1 MILFYFVI
9 VLTTKQLFF
18 FIKLTN
24 FDNCLV
30 TINDKNNLTILKST
44 SLKIVKQVTN
54 HFLDQFNFHALFSV
68 IQKPF
73 YARKNQFLRDFIT
86 SKISLV
92 VCGQCILYCV
102 KYDLKLFLLN
112 NNLQQIIG

>member
-30 TINDKNNLTILKST
+30 TINDKNNLTILK
-44 SLKIVKQVTN
+44 KYK
-54 HFLDQFNFHALFSV
+54 LD
-68 IQKPF
+68 
-73 YARKNQFLRDFIT
+73 
-86 SKISLV
+86 
-92 VCGQCILYCV
+92 
-102 KYDLKLFLLN
+102 LLQ
-112 NNLQQIIG
+112 NNLLRNFENSQTSYQSFFGSI